1 MRALRLTVY
10 ALLLIV
16 THVPARSLADHRVG
30 SERIDFTAYTLR
42 QNELSIG
49 IGAAAWGV
57 IDEITVG
64 TCVPLWF
71 AFPFVDAPIA
81 SGYLKV
87 RDWFHGPLAASLRAA
102 VAYLPPG
109 VFSSALSTAQTTTRV
124 GFVVVP
130 IELSL
135 SLRANDSFSQSLQV
149 SWVYVGANGSRAR
162 DARIDLR
169 IGGVSAVTSLSL
181 HLLSEL
187 RLSPLVALTMRES
200 ILLGSGDLLVSGQLE
215 RGGTRVDADLGA
227 TQLYNGVVANVIPGI
242 AFSWSNINLHV
253 GVGVGTNWLPFLGL
267 PIRSIT
273 VVPDADFYVR
283 F

>member
-1 MRALRLTVY
+1 VRALRLTVY
-10 ALLLIV
+10 TFLLIV
-16 THVPARSLADHRVG
+16 TNVPSRSLADQRVG

-49 IGAAAWGV
+49 IGAAAFGV

-71 AFPFVDAPIA
+71 AFPFVNAPIA

-102 VAYLPPG
+102 VAYLPAG
-109 VFSSALSTAQTTTRV
+109 VFSSASSNHQTTRV

-135 SLRANDSFSQSLQV
+135 SLRATESFSQSLQV
-149 SWVYVGANGSRAR
+149 SWVYVGANGSRTR
-162 DARIDLR
+162 DERIDLR

-187 RLSPLVALTMRES
+187 RVSRVVALTMRES
-200 ILLGSGDLLVSGQLE
+200 VLLGSGDLLVSGQVE

-227 TQLYNGVVANVIPGI
+227 TQLYNGVVANIVPGI
-242 AFSWSNINLHV
+242 ALSWANINVHL
-253 GVGVGTNWLPFLGL
+253 GIGVGTNWLPFLGL